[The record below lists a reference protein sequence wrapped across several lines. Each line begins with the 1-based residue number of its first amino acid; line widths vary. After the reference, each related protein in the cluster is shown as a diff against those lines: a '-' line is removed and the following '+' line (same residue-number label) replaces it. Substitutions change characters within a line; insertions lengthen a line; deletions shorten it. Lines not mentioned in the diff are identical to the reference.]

1 MGAPQCNLNYCVF
14 FLLLLLMKHVLR
26 HVLKKKDERQVLEWS
41 ARLTTWYNGSIVIY
55 TEIHERVN

>member
-26 HVLKKKDERQVLEWS
+26 HVLKKRQFFKLHQLH
-41 ARLTTWYNGSIVIY
+41 APLIY
-55 TEIHERVN
+55 SEK